1 MNTHPRMTH
10 RTVSLLICTR
20 NRPLQ
25 LLRCLESLL
34 VLDYDLHEIIVIDNG
49 SDSFTIPKLNYPCST
64 RFYRQP
70 VPGASYARNTAIRYA
85 KGEILAWID
94 DDAVAHPDWLK
105 QAIPNFDHPG
115 IACVTGRILPLEL
128 KTEWQRKMWQSGGFP
143 IGETAK
149 MYDNNNLSPLSPWP
163 GVNCNLLIRGEV
175 AKRHPYAEW
184 LGPGSP
190 AEAGE
195 ENYLFYKILRQG
207 WSIFYD
213 PKAVVYH
220 DFPEKEIEYKTK
232 VIQNSKSRGAY
243 LTRFLLFEKGYRR
256 LTLIHL
262 IKKALGIGS
271 TQEEGVPPK
280 LKAKGLILGALALFP
295 SMRMAKKNSKTASSS
310 GTLLAEFQAGQHG

>member
-1 MNTHPRMTH
+1 MTR
-10 RTVSLLICTR
+10 RTVSVLICTR
-20 NRPLQ
+20 NRPQQ

-34 VLDYDLHEIIVIDNG
+34 VLDYVLHEIIVVDNG
-49 SDSFTIPKLNYPCST
+49 SDSFTIPQLNYPCPT

-70 VPGASYARNTAIRYA
+70 VPGASYARNTAVRHA
-85 KGEILAWID
+85 RGEILAWID
-94 DDAVAHPDWLK
+94 DDATAHPDWLK
-105 QAIPNFDHPG
+105 HAIPNFDDPR

-128 KTEWQRKMWQSGGFP
+128 KTEWQSKTWQSGGFP
-143 IGETAK
+143 IGETAR
-149 MYDNNNLSPLSPWP
+149 MYDHNDLSPLSPWP
-163 GVNCNLLIRGEV
+163 GVNCNLLIRSVV
-175 AKRHPYAEW
+175 AKSLPYAEW
-184 LGPGSP
+184 LGPGSR

-220 DFPEKEIEYKTK
+220 DFPEKEKEYKTK

-271 TQEEGVPPK
+271 TKEEGVPSK
-280 LKAKGLILGALALFP
+280 LKAKGLILGAFALFP
-295 SMRMAKKNSKTASSS
+295 SMRMAKKNSAVAAA
-310 GTLLAEFQAGQHG
+310 GETLLAEFSGQ